1 MKPIAFSRRDQ
12 NEAIGLL
19 SVGSFLESF
28 DLWLYVH
35 MAVLLNDL
43 FFPKVDPY
51 TAALQQAFAYC
62 STFALRPFGA
72 LLFGYIGDR
81 IGRKATIVITTLMMA
96 VACIVMAVL
105 PTYAQIGITAAWIVI
120 VCRVL
125 QGLSALGERVGA
137 ELYLTEITQPPFQY
151 LIVGL
156 LFCALDVGGLAA
168 IGVSA
173 LVTSH
178 GFNWR
183 FAFLIGAVVAVIGSV
198 ARTRLKE
205 SPEFVDAKGKIKR
218 DIKDGVRSQEE
229 LDYIATHHGK
239 VSKKMSLAYF
249 LVNSGGSIGFYL
261 IYIYCAHILKD
272 ILGCTAHQV
281 LVQNFFVGLI
291 QVARSFAFSF
301 LSLRVYPLKTLKF
314 VGIGFFLISLASP
327 LLLSYYIST
336 PKQLFFFQAVAVLF
350 MPTTLS
356 ADPIFYKQFPVLKRF
371 TYASF
376 LHAMSRALMAIL
388 PSFGL
393 VFLVKY
399 FGYWGLLILLI
410 PVVVGY
416 GWGLL
421 HFEKLERAAGNYP
434 SKVYKSL
441 KERSG

>member
-1 MKPIAFSRRDQ
+1 MKPIAFSRREQ
-12 NEAIGLL
+12 REAIGLL
-19 SVGSFLESF
+19 SIGSFLESF

-43 FFPKVDPY
+43 FFPKADPY

-81 IGRKATIVITTLMMA
+81 IGRKATVVITTLMMA

-105 PTYAQIGITAAWIVI
+105 PTYAQIGITAAWVVI
-120 VCRVL
+120 VCRIL

-137 ELYLTEITQPPFQY
+137 ELYLTEITQPPLQY
-151 LIVGL
+151 LVVGL
-156 LFCALDVGGLAA
+156 LFCALDIGGLAA

-183 FAFLIGAVVAVIGSV
+183 FAFLIGAVVAVIGSA

-205 SPEFVDAKGKIKR
+205 SPEFVDAKGKMKK

-229 LDYIATHHGK
+229 LDYIAQHHGK

-249 LVNSGGSIGFYL
+249 LVNSGGSVAFYL
-261 IYIYCAHILKD
+261 IYIYCGNILKD
-272 ILGCTAHQV
+272 TLGCTAHQV

-291 QVARSFAFSF
+291 QVARSFTLSF

-314 VGIGFFLISLASP
+314 VGMGFFLIALASP
-327 LLLSYYIST
+327 LLLSHITT
-336 PKQLFFFQAVAVLF
+336 PKQLFFFQAVTVLF
-350 MPTTLS
+350 IPTTLS
-356 ADPIFYKQFPVLKRF
+356 ADPIFYKQFPTLKRF

-376 LHAMSRALMAIL
+376 LYAMAKALMAVI
-388 PSFGL
+388 PSFGFVL
-393 VFLVKY
+393 LVKY
-399 FGYWGLLILLI
+399 FDYWGLLILLI

-421 HFEKLERAAGNYP
+421 YYEKLARAAGNYP
-434 SKVYKSL
+434 SKGYKSL
-441 KERSG
+441 KENSG

>member
-1 MKPIAFSRRDQ
+1 MNSITLSRRERK
-12 NEAIGLL
+12 EAIGLL

-43 FFPKVDPY
+43 FFPKADPY

-72 LLFGYIGDR
+72 LLFGYIGDK
-81 IGRKATIVITTLMMA
+81 IGRKATIIVTTLMMA
-96 VACIVMAVL
+96 VACVVMAVL

-120 VCRVL
+120 ICRIL

-137 ELYLTEITQPPFQY
+137 ELYLTEITKPPLQY
-151 LIVGL
+151 LVVGL

-205 SPEFVDAKGKIKR
+205 SPEFIDAKGKIKR
-218 DIKDGVRSQEE
+218 DIKDGVRSQAE
-229 LDYIATHHGK
+229 LDYIAKHHGK
-239 VSKKMSLAYF
+239 VSKRMSLAYF
-249 LVNSGGSIGFYL
+249 LVNCGGSVAFYL
-261 IYIYCAHILKD
+261 IYIYCGSILKD
-272 ILGCTAHQV
+272 TLGCTAHQV

-301 LSLRVYPLKTLKF
+301 LSLRVYPLKTLK
-314 VGIGFFLISLASP
+314 VVSVGFFLITLASP
-327 LLLSYYIST
+327 LLLNHIST
-336 PKQLFFFQAVAVLF
+336 SKQLFFFQAVAVLF

-376 LHAMSRALMAIL
+376 LHAMSRAMMAII
-388 PSFGL
+388 PSFGF
-393 VFLVKY
+393 VFLIKY
-399 FGYWGLLILLI
+399 FGYWGLLILLV

-421 HFEKLERAAGNYP
+421 HFEKLEHAAGNDP
-434 SKVYKSL
+434 SKVYKNL
-441 KERSG
+441 KGSSG

>member
-1 MKPIAFSRRDQ
+1 MKPITFSRREQ
-12 NEAIGLL
+12 KEAIGLL
-19 SVGSFLESF
+19 SIGSFLESF

-43 FFPKVDPY
+43 FFPKADPH

-72 LLFGYIGDR
+72 LLFGYIGDS

-105 PTYAQIGITAAWIVI
+105 PTYAQIGITASWVVI
-120 VCRVL
+120 ICRVL

-137 ELYLTEITQPPFQY
+137 ELYLTEITKPPFQY

-156 LFCALDVGGLAA
+156 ICCAINIGGVAA

-183 FAFLIGAVVAVIGSV
+183 LAFLIGAVVAVIGSV

-205 SPEFVDAKGKIKR
+205 SPEFVDPKRKIKR
-218 DIKDGVRSQEE
+218 DVRDGIRSQEE
-229 LDYIATHHGK
+229 LDYIAKHYGQVH
-239 VSKKMSLAYF
+239 KKTSLAYL
-249 LVNSGGSIGFYL
+249 LVYCASPVGFYW
-261 IYIYCAHILKD
+261 IYIYCGSILKD
-272 ILGCTAHQV
+272 TLGCTAHQV

-291 QVARSFAFSF
+291 QLARSFALSF
-301 LSLRVYPLKTLKF
+301 LSLRIYPLKILKF
-314 VGIGFFLISLASP
+314 VGVGFFLTALVSP
-327 LLLSYYIST
+327 LFLSHVST
-336 PKQLFFFQAVAVLF
+336 PKQLFLLQAFAAFFFPSHVPAA
-350 MPTTLS
+350 
-356 ADPIFYKQFPVLKRF
+356 PIFYKHFPVFKRF
-371 TYASF
+371 TYAGF
-376 LHAMSRALMAIL
+376 LEAMARALMAVV

-393 VFLVKY
+393 VLLIKY
-399 FGYWGLLILLI
+399 FGYWGLLILLV

-416 GWGLL
+416 GRGIL
-421 HFEKLERAAGNYP
+421 HFEKLERLAGNYP
-434 SKVYKSL
+434 AKGYKNL
-441 KERSG
+441 KNSAG

>member
-1 MKPIAFSRRDQ
+1 MKFITYSRRERR
-12 NEAIGLL
+12 EAMGLL
-19 SVGSFLESF
+19 SVGGLLESF

-35 MAVLLNDL
+35 MAVLLDDL
-43 FFPKVDPY
+43 FFPKADPY
-51 TAALQQAFAYC
+51 TTALQQAFAYC

-81 IGRKATIVITTLMMA
+81 LGRKVTIVIATLMMA
-96 VACIVMAVL
+96 VACLVMAVL
-105 PTYAQIGITAAWIVI
+105 PTYAQIGITAAWVVI
-120 VCRVL
+120 ICRVL

-137 ELYLTEITQPPFQY
+137 ELYLTEITKPPHQY
-151 LIVGL
+151 LVVGL

-173 LVTSH
+173 LVTSY

-183 FAFLIGAVVAVIGSV
+183 FSFLIGAVVAVIGSA

-205 SPEFVDAKGKIKR
+205 TPEFIDAKGKIKR

-229 LDYIATHHGK
+229 LDYMAKYHGK

-249 LVNSGGSIGFYL
+249 LVNSGGTVAFYL
-261 IYIYCAHILKD
+261 IYIYCGHVLKD
-272 ILGCTAHQV
+272 TLGCTAHEV

-291 QVARSFAFSF
+291 QVLRSFFFSF

-314 VGIGFFLISLASP
+314 LGVGFFLIAVASP
-327 LLLSYYIST
+327 LLFNHIST
-336 PKQLFFFQAVAVLF
+336 PEQLFFFQAVAVLF

-376 LHAMSRALMAIL
+376 LHAMSRAMMAIIS
-388 PSFGL
+388 SFGL
-393 VFLVKY
+393 VLLLKY
-399 FGYWGLLILLI
+399 FGYWGLSILLV
-410 PVVVGY
+410 PAVVGY
-416 GWGLL
+416 VWGLL
-421 HFEKLERAAGNYP
+421 HFEKLERTADNAPFGI
-434 SKVYKSL
+434 YKSYQ
-441 KERSG
+441 KSSG